1 MATKLPSGNYRVLVQ
16 RTIDGKKIR
25 KSFTSSSR
33 AEAEYLAEQWK
44 KNITEASK
52 PENRTIRELCE
63 DYIELKRPILAPST
77 IAGYEK
83 VLRNSFQ
90 DYLDMRMR
98 DVTKVKLQ
106 RMIADEAKRGIS
118 PKSISNA
125 WGLLSSAM
133 RMYDYEYK
141 VQLPEKADKVVQV
154 LSPSVLVP
162 LVKGTDIELPCML
175 AMWCGLTVSEIRGIR
190 REDIRDGI
198 LYINRVVVD
207 VNGVPMVK
215 EQGKEEKR
223 TRAIRLPDY
232 ILDLIPRED
241 PIIKMSRNTIL
252 RHFSELLE
260 KNNLPHM
267 TFHQLR
273 HVFATTGAM
282 LNIPSRVMQEK
293 GGWKTPHTMEK
304 VYQHTFTEDR
314 KAADERIDE
323 YMLSFLQES

>member
-90 DYLDMRMR
+90 DYLDMRIR

-133 RMYDYEYK
+133 RMYDYEFK

-293 GGWKTPHTMEK
+293 GGWKTPHTMQK

>member
-16 RTIDGKKIR
+16 KTIDGKKIR

-90 DYLDMRMR
+90 DYLDMKMR

-133 RMYDYEYK
+133 RMYDYEFK
-141 VQLPEKADKVVQV
+141 VQLPEKADRVVQV

-162 LVKGTDIELPCML
+162 LVEGTDVELPCML
-175 AMWCGLTVSEIRGIR
+175 AMWCGLTISEIRGIR

-207 VNGVPMVK
+207 VNGVPTVK

-223 TRAIRLPDY
+223 TRAIRLPEY
-232 ILDLIPRED
+232 ILGLIPKED
-241 PIIKMSRNTIL
+241 PIIKMGRNTVL
-252 RHFSELLE
+252 KHFSE
-260 KNNLPHM
+260 
-267 TFHQLR
+267 
-273 HVFATTGAM
+273 
-282 LNIPSRVMQEK
+282 
-293 GGWKTPHTMEK
+293 
-304 VYQHTFTEDR
+304 DR
-314 KAADERIDE
+314 K
-323 YMLSFLQES
+323 SVV